1 MEDMNIKTHRKVDP
15 NSVGEPTLIEDGV
28 RSEVKLAT
36 SNRMAVDEM
45 NLVHGGF
52 TYGLADYAAMLAVN
66 HPNVVLGGSECR
78 FLAPVKVGD
87 VMIAKARVEDEEGKR
102 RDVSVEVYVN
112 EKRVFTGSFKCYILE
127 EHVLIS

>member
-1 MEDMNIKTHRKVDP
+1 MNIKTHRKVDP
-15 NSVGEPTLIEDGV
+15 NIVGKPTLIEDGV

>member
-1 MEDMNIKTHRKVDP
+1 MKLNTHLKANQRLLGTP
-15 NSVGEPTLIEDGV
+15 ILIENGV
-28 RSEVKLAT
+28 KAEVELIAT
-36 SNRMAVDEM
+36 EDMAVDEM

-87 VMIAKARVEDEEGKR
+87 VMIAKARVENEEGKR
-102 RDVSVEVYVN
+102 RDVSSAVYVN
-112 EKRVFTGSFKCYILE
+112 EKKVFTGSFKCYILE
-127 EHVLIS
+127 EHVLIN